1 MARIGVDYES
11 IKQAAVKLL
20 SQGIAPSVQKIRE
33 VLGTGSNTTIAE
45 HLKVWRD
52 EYAKKTT
59 HYLPANMPKEL
70 ISTFEVL
77 WQTAMDH
84 AQNQLA
90 EYKQAIE
97 NDRELTMQKER
108 DAERS
113 MLDIKQKM
121 GDISALLEQTVAD
134 KQKLNIEL
142 AITNERLI
150 KQDEIIIAIK
160 NQHEDRLKRVY
171 EEKDI
176 VITQCN
182 QLQNDIKS
190 LQEKISSQAEQ
201 HQKSIAQ
208 QNASH
213 EQSENRWAKLI
224 DQGRGETKDTYK
236 KLENLRNASDIEIKK
251 LKMTISE
258 LQKNF
263 HEKNAQLNVSIDQI
277 SQLKQ
282 DIKIMESEI
291 IKARSIIMKLEEEQ
305 KSKNIIISQS
315 EKINKKREK
324 ILQPEV
330 EIVSK

>member
-1 MARIGVDYES
+1 MARLGVDYKL
-11 IKQAAVKLL
+11 IKQTAIKLL
-20 SQGIAPSVQKIRE
+20 SQGTAPSVQKIRE

-77 WQTAMDH
+77 WQTAMEH

-108 DAERS
+108 DAEKS
-113 MLDIKQKM
+113 VLNIKQKM
-121 GDISALLEQTVAD
+121 DDISITLEQAVTD
-134 KQKLNIEL
+134 KQNLNIEL

-150 KQDEIIIAIK
+150 KQDEIIIALK

-171 EEKDI
+171 EEKDSLT
-176 VITQCN
+176 TQCN

-201 HQKSIAQ
+201 YQKSIAQ
-208 QNASH
+208 QNSSH

-224 DQGRGETKDTYK
+224 DQARDETKDSYK
-236 KLENLRNASDIEIKK
+236 KLENIRATHNIDSKK
-251 LKMTISE
+251 LKVKITE
-258 LQKNF
+258 LQQVI
-263 HEKNAQLNVSIDQI
+263 HEKNAQLNVSATHVN
-277 SQLKQ
+277 QLKQ
-282 DIKIMESEI
+282 DIKTLESEI
-291 IKARSIIMKLEEEQ
+291 IKARSIVMKFEDEK
-305 KSKNIIISQS
+305 KSQNIISSQF
-315 EKINKKREK
+315 KKNNSKKEK
-324 ILQPEV
+324 ILKREEV
-330 EIVSK
+330 Y